1 LLHLLNVSL
10 VLYAVWLL
18 WSGHYNALLMT
29 LGLLS
34 CGFVVWI
41 SHRMRVLD
49 AEGQPNHLL
58 PRAVL
63 YVPWLIKEIVLAN
76 LDVAKRVLSPSM
88 PISPTLTRVKVTQK
102 TDLGRVIYANSI
114 TLTPGTISLLLEGDT
129 ITVHA
134 LSAGGAE
141 DLAGGEMDRRVTALE
156 AH

>member
-29 LGLLS
+29 LGLIS

-41 SHRMRVLD
+41 SRRMEILD

-58 PRAVL
+58 LRAL
-63 YVPWLIKEIVLAN
+63 AYGPWLVKEIALAN
-76 LDVAKRVLSPSM
+76 IDVAKRVLSPSL
-88 PISPTLTRVKVTQK
+88 PIEPTLVRVRATQK
-102 TDLGRVIYANSI
+102 TDLGRVLFANSI
-114 TLTPGTISLLLEGDT
+114 TLTPGTISLLLEDGT
-129 ITVHA
+129 VTVHA

-141 DLAGGEMDRRVTALE
+141 ELAAGEMDRRVTALE
-156 AH
+156 RA